1 MVERRF
7 GRFERARGVVGVAV
21 GGGEFLH
28 FSFGFLLGGGVVVV
42 VLLMRLEVRFRF
54 GNWQGFLYVY

>member
-7 GRFERARGVVGVAV
+7 GRFERARGAVGVAV

-28 FSFGFLLGGGVVVV
+28 FSFGFLLGGGGVVVVV

-54 GNWQGFLYVY
+54 GNW

>member
-1 MVERRF
+1 
-7 GRFERARGVVGVAV
+7 VAV

-28 FSFGFLLGGGVVVV
+28 FSFGFLLGGGVVVVV